1 MIFPCVEMRPSIKQA
16 SLWLTLSTVR
26 GSDLYFCCIH
36 AGHHERFRND
46 ILATEDQ
53 GHSGLLTL
61 RRDPVNRHRPG
72 RSLTRDKLF
81 ELITRIILDHIE
93 KEDRKHYRIPFTS
106 TYLRNLFQGKRLK
119 LQNEKL
125 DWESSANKDDSD
137 SRFHPFDKY
146 SDMYSTEDP
155 LVVISYRWDMCLL
168 TELPYFILR
177 FEQKIGKSNL
187 SYWIDIFMNDQNSS
201 DHEMKQQLDNAD
213 YFYSFATYH
222 AVFVA
227 HNTFS
232 RVWIN
237 HEISTRLKS
246 AAVRGGYTTEQ
257 LMEAVRIGADSML
270 PILVYDPRITDI
282 ESDLKNKSDDRF
294 HDMEAFDMS
303 DKTMIQAKILA
314 NFGSDNNFKKM
325 MSDFTAAALIQY
337 GEEQMVNRLLNLIRI
352 FIFPGFAEFDEYGY
366 ERFMRKKVPIV
377 LRIALGLVS
386 AQSRPKQRA
395 FMSLLYFLRELISL
409 SGMYSV
415 FLVFW
420 CKMLSSANIAAV
432 KSSCNGI
439 WEYGVASI
447 LLRFFSAGLGE
458 VFPAQCEFHIV
469 SRLLLQ
475 GCSTYVRPIVGLASV
490 SAFIVTEL
498 LGNQFQNILDFI
510 TCFGLISLLICDTY
524 LTSAWA
530 SNANCYI
537 SAYGPFNDSS
547 TSTGWGSSS
556 YTLIT
561 IGWINVALDVCGVI
575 IMLFLIFYKILRRMR
590 RYRCIP

>member
-1 MIFPCVEMRPSIKQA
+1 M
-16 SLWLTLSTVR
+16 LTLP
-26 GSDLYFCCIH
+26 
-36 AGHHERFRND
+36 
-46 ILATEDQ
+46 
-53 GHSGLLTL
+53 
-61 RRDPVNRHRPG
+61 RDPENRHRPG
-72 RSLTRDKLF
+72 RSLTRNKLF
-81 ELITRIILDHIE
+81 ELITRIIWDHVE

-106 TYLRNLFQGKRLK
+106 TYLQNLFQGKRLK
-119 LQNEKL
+119 LQNEEL
-125 DWESSANKDDSD
+125 VWESSADSD

-246 AAVRGGYTTEQ
+246 VAIRGGYTTEQ
-257 LMEAVRIGADSML
+257 LMEAVRTGADSML
-270 PILVYDPRITDI
+270 PILVYDPMITDI
-282 ESDLKNKSDDRF
+282 ESDLKNKSDNRF

-314 NFGSDNNFKKM
+314 NFGSDNNFNEM
-325 MSDFTAAALIQY
+325 MSEFTGAALMQY
-337 GEEQMVNRLLNLIRI
+337 GEEQMVDRLLNLMRFFMLPLTPYSFLRFYGRRFLILI
-352 FIFPGFAEFDEYGY
+352 F
-366 ERFMRKKVPIV
+366 
-377 LRIALGLVS
+377 IALGLVPS
-386 AQSRPKQRA
+386 QSQPSHLDKSKSRQ
-395 FMSLLYFLRELISL
+395 LFLTGPMLW
-409 SGMYSV
+409 MYSV

-420 CKMLSSANIAAV
+420 CKILSSANIAAV

-447 LLRFFSAGLGE
+447 VFRVFSAAYVGI
-458 VFPAQCEFHIV
+458 FPAVIEFFLV
-469 SRLLLQ
+469 SRLLWPRITTILWTQ
-475 GCSTYVRPIVGLASV
+475 RL
-490 SAFIVTEL
+490 
-498 LGNQFQNILDFI
+498 NQNILDFI
-510 TCFGLISLLICDTY
+510 SCFGLISLLICDTY
-524 LTSAWA
+524 LTLVWS
-530 SNANCYI
+530 SNTNCYI
-537 SAYGPFNDSS
+537 TAYGPFNDSS

-561 IGWINVALDVCGVI
+561 IGWINVALDASGVI
-575 IMLFLIFYKILRRMR
+575 IMLFLIVYQNFRRMR
-590 RYRCIP
+590 RYRCIPQLIFRQPEVGFFLHFFLNTQASV

>member
-246 AAVRGGYTTEQ
+246 VAIRGGYTTEQ
-257 LMEAVRIGADSML
+257 LMEAVRTGADSML
-270 PILVYDPRITDI
+270 PILVYDPMFTDI
-282 ESDLKNKSDDRF
+282 ESDLKNKSDNRF

-314 NFGSDNNFKKM
+314 NFGSDNNFNEM
-325 MSDFTAAALIQY
+325 MSEFTGAALMQY
-337 GEEQMVNRLLNLIRI
+337 GEEQMVDRLLNLMRFFMLPLTPYSFLRFYGRRFLILI
-352 FIFPGFAEFDEYGY
+352 F
-366 ERFMRKKVPIV
+366 
-377 LRIALGLVS
+377 IALGLVPS
-386 AQSRPKQRA
+386 QSQPSHLDKSKSRQ
-395 FMSLLYFLRELISL
+395 LFLTGPMLW
-409 SGMYSV
+409 MYSV

-420 CKMLSSANIAAV
+420 CKILSSANIAAV